1 MEKIKEFKPFI
12 ILAEKEEGDGRF
24 FQQVF
29 EVGKEP
35 AEAYN
40 ILPTEDYVDGRINWE
55 TKEYYE
61 GATPEE
67 IAQAELE
74 KVPKMINQRQ
84 MKLQMLYDG
93 ISETSILAVINAIP
107 DEILKGKI
115 LVEWQYANY
124 FERLNE
130 NLIALWLQ
138 LGKSESELNTFFINA
153 SKL

>member
-1 MEKIKEFKPFI
+1 MSYKKSKLTGKIYTSNDIEVIQDDTNQDYLNFVEWLSQDNEIVLF
-12 ILAEKEEGDGRF
+12 EGT
-24 FQQVF
+24 QQ
-29 EVGKEP
+29 EQE
-35 AEAYN
+35 
-40 ILPTEDYVDGRINWE
+40 
-55 TKEYYE
+55 
-61 GATPEE
+61 
-67 IAQAELE
+67 QAELE

-107 DEILKGKI
+107 DETLKGKI

-153 SKL
+153 STL